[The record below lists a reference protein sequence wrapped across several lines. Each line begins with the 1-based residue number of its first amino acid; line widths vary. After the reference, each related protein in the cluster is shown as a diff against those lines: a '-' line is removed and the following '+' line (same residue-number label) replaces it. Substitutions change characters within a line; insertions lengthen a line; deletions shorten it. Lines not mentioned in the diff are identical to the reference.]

1 VADHESF
8 SVCGVQLHVLRDG
21 LVYDYLERH
30 PMQPPNEFL
39 LPDLG

>member
-1 VADHESF
+1 MKHLASAACNFMYYVTD
-8 SVCGVQLHVLRDG
+8 

-39 LPDLG
+39 LPDIG